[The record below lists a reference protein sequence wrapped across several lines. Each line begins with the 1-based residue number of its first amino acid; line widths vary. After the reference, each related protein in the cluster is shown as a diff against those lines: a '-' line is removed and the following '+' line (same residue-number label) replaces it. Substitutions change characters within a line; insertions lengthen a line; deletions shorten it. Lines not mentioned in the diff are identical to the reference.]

1 MRALCVLYLVYTDTF
16 PQTEPHYCCC
26 VIYGGYKCSVQAL
39 SAQNGICKYT
49 NIMWTTVFC
58 QKPLS
63 YANSCT
69 CVNAFADDSLASFW
83 TKIFVLGGRHNRSK
97 YKLYMQLT
105 SILPT
110 RQKKKTNL
118 LLQFS
123 CTLYRY
129 DQCMYV
135 VWNWSRNGFLAT
147 NEYWWVQM
155 RQRYVF
161 VINLNVSKFINP
173 NCVVKY

>member
-110 RQKKKTNL
+110 RQKKKQTCFCNLVVHCIDMTNACML
-118 LLQFS
+118 YEIGLGMVFLQQMS
-123 CTLYRY
+123 T
-129 DQCMYV
+129 D
-135 VWNWSRNGFLAT
+135 
-147 NEYWWVQM
+147 EYKCGKDM
-155 RQRYVF
+155 
-161 VINLNVSKFINP
+161 SSS
-173 NCVVKY
+173 